1 MPPLVL
7 PKKDMDPQLV
17 DTQPA
22 SVAAWLE
29 RLPYTDLAE
38 CGKLLGQGL
47 HQLGRVPMD
56 PGQRYKLLKLYLK
69 ALDRY
74 YPLLENEAQHGD
86 AVASPKTRLLA
97 AISVKLFANLFLA
110 FKQTLHEKFSR
121 HSLLEREQPKQ
132 ELLLYTMMAA
142 RQYLNISQQSYCPLP
157 AGFWLDCHQL
167 YALAL
172 QRGWQDKSLA
182 GDDTLA
188 VIYRQLLLLGLTAT
202 NRLSPADLQLVRQLA
217 YDLARQVTLLPLA
230 DLTEAR
236 QGYVL
241 DLGEDAPP
249 RYLPA
254 KPSPSQPG
262 AYLLELDGALAAM
275 KRSLEQLRKTAAGAA
290 SPALN
295 DEVQLLSH
303 LAEAWQRPRR
313 RKHARES
320 VETVVEITAGV
331 AAIWHRANG
340 GSWQPAG
347 ADADENSAHLRP
359 PPASCLLT
367 VVNQSESGY
376 LLRGLPREQPLRAG
390 EVLLLDRPDQPGESC
405 LCAVRWV
412 LMQPSGKEVECGVE
426 TLGPLPQPVRAMP
439 SITHSGDSFQR
450 GLRLPANGSRPALLL
465 LPGRPFSQLRE
476 FRLRDENGEQ
486 LVRVSKLHQ
495 QSPHFQLM
503 EYRPSE
509 QF

>member
-56 PGQRYKLLKLYLK
+56 PMQRYKLLKLYLK

-74 YPLLENEAQHGD
+74 YPLLENDAQHGD
-86 AVASPKTRLLA
+86 AVASPKMRLLA

-110 FKQTLHEKFSR
+110 FKQTLNEKLAR
-121 HSLLEREQPKQ
+121 QALLEREQPKQ

-142 RQYLNISQQSYCPLP
+142 RQYLNISQQNYCPLP
-157 AGFWLDCHQL
+157 SGFWLDCHQL
-167 YALAL
+167 YGLAL

-202 NRLSPADLQLVRQLA
+202 NRLSTSDMQLARQLA
-217 YDLARQVTLLPLA
+217 YDLAKQVELLPLA
-230 DLTEAR
+230 RLPEGR

-241 DLGEDAPP
+241 DLREDAPP

-254 KPSPSQPG
+254 RPSPSQPDCF
-262 AYLLELDGALAAM
+262 LLELSGALASM
-275 KRSLEQLRKTAAGAA
+275 RKSLAQLRKTASGSA
-290 SPALN
+290 SPMLN
-295 DEVQLLSH
+295 DEVRLLSG
-303 LAEAWQRPRR
+303 LAEEWHRPRR
-313 RKHARES
+313 RRHHREDAHAQAE
-320 VETVVEITAGV
+320 VTAGV
-331 AAIWHRANG
+331 AAIWHRVNG

-347 ADADENSAHLRP
+347 ADPDEDGSHLRP
-359 PPASCLLT
+359 PPASSLLT
-367 VVNQSESGY
+367 IANRSESGY
-376 LLRGLPREQPLRAG
+376 LLRGQPLEQPLRAG
-390 EVLLLDRPDQPGESC
+390 EVLLLNLAGEAR

-412 LMQPSGKEVECGVE
+412 LMQPAGAEVECGVE
-426 TLGPLPQPVRAMP
+426 ILGPQPQPVRAMP

-450 GLRLPANGSRPALLL
+450 GLRLPASADSPALLL
-465 LPGRPFSQLRE
+465 LPGHPFSQLRE

-486 LVRVSKLHQ
+486 LVRVAKLHQ